1 MKKFDKV
8 RSELGKHFGGGAVFS
23 EWEREFGIANTS
35 LPAITEEEATV
46 YYKKVEDVIK
56 AVFETISWSE
66 KTDAIVN
73 LIKNYIS
80 YKQYDTEKIKNILRL
95 YVIHGKEF
103 TNKVLQIK
111 NDFVLDELYNE
122 LLYKV
127 LQIKNDFFE
136 NKIEDILHNS
146 SVKGE
151 EFNKIINSLPLHKI
165 IMINIINTKF

>member
-1 MKKFDKV
+1 MKKFDEV
-8 RSELGKHFGGGAVFS
+8 RLELERQIGGGAVFS

-46 YYKKVEDVIK
+46 YYKKVLDVIK
-56 AVFETISWSE
+56 AVFETISYSE

-80 YKQYDTEKIKNILRL
+80 YEEYDTEKIKNILRL
-95 YVIHGKEF
+95 YVIRGKEF
-103 TNKVLQIK
+103 TNNVEHFE
-111 NDFVLDELYNE
+111 DFVLDELYNE

-127 LQIKNDFFE
+127 LEIKNDFYE
-136 NKIEDILHNS
+136 NKIEDTLHNS

-151 EFNKIINSLPLHKI
+151 EFNKIINSLPLYKM
-165 IMINIINTKF
+165 IMIKIINTKF

>member
-1 MKKFDKV
+1 MKKFDEV
-8 RSELGKHFGGGAVFS
+8 RSELGKYFGGGIVFS
-23 EWEREFGIANTS
+23 EWEKEFGIANTS

-56 AVFETISWSE
+56 SVFETISWSE
-66 KTDAIVN
+66 KTDVIVN

-80 YKQYDTEKIKNILRL
+80 YKEYDTEKIKNILLL
-95 YVIHGKEF
+95 YVQRGKEF
-103 TNKVLQIK
+103 TNKVEHFE
-111 NDFVLDELYNE
+111 DFVLDELYNE

-127 LQIKNDFFE
+127 LQIKNDFYE
-136 NKIEDILHNS
+136 SNIEDALHNP

-151 EFNKIINSLPLHKI
+151 EFNKIINSLPLYKM

>member
-1 MKKFDKV
+1 MENFDKV
-8 RSELGKHFGGGAVFS
+8 RSELERQIGSGAVFS
-23 EWEREFGIANTS
+23 KWEREFGIANTS

-46 YYKKVEDVIK
+46 YYKKVLDVIK

-80 YKQYDTEKIKNILRL
+80 YEEYDTEKIKNILLL
-95 YVIHGKEF
+95 YVQRGKEF
-103 TNKVLQIK
+103 TNNVEHFE
-111 NDFVLDELYNE
+111 DFVLDELYNE

-127 LQIKNDFFE
+127 LEIKNDFYE
-136 NKIEDILHNS
+136 NKIEDTLHNS

-151 EFNKIINSLPLHKI
+151 EFNKIINSLPLYKM
-165 IMINIINTKF
+165 IMIKIINTKF

>member
-1 MKKFDKV
+1 MKKFDEV
-8 RSELGKHFGGGAVFS
+8 RSELGKYFGGGIVFS
-23 EWEREFGIANTS
+23 KWEREFGIANTS
-35 LPAITEEEATV
+35 LPTITEEEATV

-56 AVFETISWSE
+56 AVFETISYSE

-80 YKQYDTEKIKNILRL
+80 HKDYDTEKIKEILRL
-95 YVIHGKEF
+95 YVIRGKEF
-103 TNKVLQIK
+103 TNKSEHFE
-111 NDFVLDELYNE
+111 DFVLDELYNE

-127 LQIKNDFFE
+127 LEIKNNFFE
-136 NKIEDILHNS
+136 NKIEGDLHNS

-151 EFNKIINSLPLHKI
+151 EFNKIINSLPLYKM

>member
-1 MKKFDKV
+1 MSNFDKV
-8 RSELGKHFGGGAVFS
+8 RSELGKQFGGGAVFS
-23 EWEREFGIANTS
+23 GWEREFGIANTS

-56 AVFETISWSE
+56 AVFETIHLSE
-66 KTDAIVN
+66 ETDAIVN

-80 YKQYDTEKIKNILRL
+80 YKEYDTEKIKNILFL
-95 YVIHGKEF
+95 YVQRGKEF
-103 TNKVLQIK
+103 TNKVEHFE
-111 NDFVLDELYNE
+111 DFVLDELYNE

-127 LQIKNDFFE
+127 LQIKNDFYE

-146 SVKGE
+146 SIKGE
-151 EFNKIINSLPLHKI
+151 EFNKIINSLPLYKI

>member
-1 MKKFDKV
+1 MKNFDKV
-8 RSELGKHFGGGAVFS
+8 RSELGKYFGGGAVFS

-80 YKQYDTEKIKNILRL
+80 YEQYDTEKIKNILRL

-103 TNKVLQIK
+103 TNKVEK
-111 NDFVLDELYNE
+111 FEDFVLDELYNE

-127 LQIKNDFFE
+127 LQIKNDFYE
-136 NKIEDILHNS
+136 NKIEDTLHNS

-151 EFNKIINSLPLHKI
+151 EFNKIINSLPLYKM

>member
-8 RSELGKHFGGGAVFS
+8 RLELERQIGSGAVFS
-23 EWEREFGIANTS
+23 KWEREFGIANTS

-46 YYKKVEDVIK
+46 YYKKVLDVIK
-56 AVFETISWSE
+56 AVFETISCSE

-80 YKQYDTEKIKNILRL
+80 YKEYDTEKIKEILRL

-103 TNKVLQIK
+103 TNKAEHFE
-111 NDFVLDELYNE
+111 DFVLDELYNE

-127 LQIKNDFFE
+127 LEIKNDFYE
-136 NKIEDILHNS
+136 NKIEDTLRNS

-151 EFNKIINSLPLHKI
+151 EFNKIINSLPLYKM
-165 IMINIINTKF
+165 IMIDIINTKF